1 MVSAPE
7 LKKYMDK
14 TVSIQ
19 LNGSRKIVGILRGY
33 DVFLN
38 LTVDEGVEIGGY
50 KNKEESKIQIGT
62 AIVRGNSIV
71 SIEVLDKI

>member
-14 TVSIQ
+14 SLSIQ
-19 LNGSRKIVGILRGY
+19 LNANRKITGTLRGY

-38 LTVDEGVEIGGY
+38 LTLENTIHIDPATGDKV
-50 KNKEESKIQIGT
+50 QIGT
-62 AIVRGNSIV
+62 SVVRGNSIQ

>member
-14 TVSIQ
+14 SVSIQ
-19 LNGSRKIVGILRGY
+19 LNAARKLEGTLRGY

-38 LTVDEGVEIGGY
+38 LTLDDTVHIDKDGERL
-50 KNKEESKIQIGT
+50 QIGT
-62 AIVRGNSIV
+62 SVVRGNTIQ